1 VSAEAVNVAI
11 GSATGTACAVVGL
24 IFLKHW
30 RATRDELF
38 ASFAAAFWLMAAN
51 RLALVMVGENQ
62 EASTLIYLVRF
73 AAFALI
79 LWAIVR
85 KNMGPGT
92 GLRR

>member
-1 VSAEAVNVAI
+1 MSPETLNVAI

-38 ASFAAAFWLMAAN
+38 ASFSAAFWLMAVN
-51 RLALVMVGENQ
+51 RMALVVVGENQ

-85 KNMGPGT
+85 KNMAT
-92 GLRR
+92 GRRE